1 MPFFLLFEFL
11 VFGSSLAM
19 PFHILGT
26 YNINTSAISASGI
39 SSGGYFSQQ
48 FHVAYSKTIMGVGV
62 VAGGPYY
69 CAKNSLYRT
78 LSVCSVAPA
87 FMDVDELINIT
98 RLSALIKVIDP
109 VDEMKGARV
118 MIIRGRRDS
127 LVRQGVANKLY
138 KYYSYFIDE
147 SDIATNYSLE
157 AEHAMYTD
165 DYGEDCLYLGKPF
178 LNNCNFSAAYAI
190 LQHIYGDIT
199 PANSSKIVPE
209 NLLAFFQSEFFV
221 ASDTMVGMGLI
232 GYVYVPTACHNTYQ
246 VCRLHIA
253 FHGCWMSREEI
264 GTIYVQHAGYNQLA
278 EVNNIII
285 LYPQTRISEG
295 NRNSCWDWWG
305 YTTAAYGNLTHARLL
320 SC

>member
-1 MPFFLLFEFL
+1 
-11 VFGSSLAM
+11 
-19 PFHILGT
+19 
-26 YNINTSAISASGI
+26 
-39 SSGGYFSQQ
+39 
-48 FHVAYSKTIMGVGV
+48 
-62 VAGGPYY
+62 
-69 CAKNSLYRT
+69 
-78 LSVCSVAPA
+78 
-87 FMDVDELINIT
+87 MDVDELINIT

-209 NLLAFFQSEFFV
+209 NVLCTCTCIINYFSDMFHFQLLAFFQSEFFV

-246 VCRLHIA
+246 GIDFASEPSWIPVCNYCNLYTSVCRLHIA
-253 FHGCWMSREEI
+253 FHGCWMSRFHSLSI
-264 GTIYVQHAGYNQLA
+264 VVTINV
-278 EVNNIII
+278 NIISI
-285 LYPQTRISEG
+285 IAGKKSAR
-295 NRNSCWDWWG
+295 
-305 YTTAAYGNLTHARLL
+305 YTCNTPDTTN
-320 SC
+320 